1 MQVTVKYGEPLDFG
15 NEEKEIDSTVSFLL
29 EEIISRQETMR
40 EQQAHIENFPLG
52 NEYEPSGEN
61 KFTGMEQL
69 RDISRNNY
77 AKVIVDAVTSK
88 CGVEGFRTAVSSDEK
103 GDMKAMELFERD
115 DMGFAI
121 QDAIDLACTYRK
133 SYLYVDPVSGRQRV
147 FSPNNAAVLLDSQ
160 SEPVAAVVMSREFG
174 LKRDVLRVFM
184 RDVDEDTG
192 EAEGP
197 LRGFV
202 ATREIDQ
209 WEHMHPSP
217 LALKITGNDAEI
229 PLDGSLTN
237 GWVWWKPISGMKTER
252 VPVTVLKGKDNKN
265 EFEDA
270 NDTISRINHMVWQ
283 RVLIATMQ
291 AFRQRAIKGDFPK
304 RDIDGKEI
312 DYGSMFEP
320 GPGAL
325 WQLPANAEL
334 WESSQADIMGLL
346 EAVRADEKAL
356 GAQTKTPMNHFSDSV
371 NNSAE
376 GAASQKEAYYDK
388 IEDRRKRFGSRMRRH
403 MSILMEVNGE
413 KERAKV
419 EDLEVI
425 WTPIESL
432 SLNERTAAFASLKGQ
447 GLAIETA
454 LREGM
459 MMTPGEIKRA
469 IEELNK
475 EVLRQA
481 MAKAVKQ
488 QTPLEKSASG
498 ASLDPSFGGQPRKK
512 QGYGNTSETL
522 IRAKQEGRK
531 QGRA

>member
-1 MQVTVKYGEPLDFG
+1 MQMTVKYGDPVDPS
-15 NEEKEIDSTVSFLL
+15 NESKEVDQTVGFLL
-29 EEIISRQETMR
+29 DEIMGRREDMR

-52 NEYEPSGEN
+52 NEYEPDGDN
-61 KFTGMEQL
+61 RFTGMEQL

-88 CGVEGFRTAVSSDEK
+88 CGIEGFRTAVSSDEK
-103 GDMKAMELFERD
+103 GDLKAMELFDRD

-133 SYLYVDPVSGRQRV
+133 SYLYVDPISGRQRV
-147 FSPNNAAVLLDSQ
+147 FAPTNAAVLLDSQ
-160 SEPVAAVVMSREFG
+160 NEPLAALVVSREFG
-174 LKRDVLRVFM
+174 LKRDVMRVFL
-184 RDVDEDTG
+184 RDTDEETG
-192 EAEGP
+192 EAVGQV
-197 LRGFV
+197 RGFI
-202 ATREIDQ
+202 ATREIDNWDIQ
-209 WEHMHPSP
+209 HPP
-217 LALKITGNDAEI
+217 LSAVKITGHDSEI
-229 PLDGSLTN
+229 PLDGSFDD
-237 GWVWWKPISGMKTER
+237 GWIWWKQMQNLKTER
-252 VPVTVLKGKDNKN
+252 IPVTVLKAKDNKN

-270 NDTISRINHMVWQ
+270 TDTISRINHMIWQ

-304 RDIDGKEI
+304 RDATGQEI
-312 DYGSMFEP
+312 DYGSLFEP

-325 WQLPANAEL
+325 WQLPAGSEL
-334 WESSQADIMGLL
+334 WESQPTDIQGLL

-388 IEDRRKRFGSRMRRH
+388 IEDRRKRFGSRLRRH

-413 KERAKV
+413 KERSSI
-419 EDLEVI
+419 ESLEVI

-432 SLNERTAAFASLKGQ
+432 TLSERTASFASLRGQ

-459 MMTPGEIKRA
+459 KMTPNEIKRA
-469 IEELNK
+469 MEELNK
-475 EVLRQA
+475 DVLRRA
-481 MAKAVKQ
+481 MAQAVNQ
-488 QTPLEKSASG
+488 NTPLGNAAEG
-498 ASLDPSFGGQPRKK
+498 NTYEGDGTRRRR
-512 QGYGNTSETL
+512 GYGDNSETL
-522 IRAKQEGRK
+522 TRAREAGR
-531 QGRA
+531 RANF